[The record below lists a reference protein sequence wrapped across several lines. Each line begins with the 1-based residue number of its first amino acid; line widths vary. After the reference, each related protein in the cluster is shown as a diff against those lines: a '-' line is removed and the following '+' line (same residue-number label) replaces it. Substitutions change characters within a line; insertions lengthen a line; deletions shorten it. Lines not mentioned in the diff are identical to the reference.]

1 MANLITLTELAG
13 ISQVDEIDPENWYAN
28 WVCEAV
34 SVLLRDYGSQT
45 WTPLNLPSRAKII
58 GLLVAKRTYTNP
70 DNETRTQVGPIGSSV
85 QAIDAAGMRLTQIE
99 KDELAAIAAGT
110 VDTTGGSLWVQP
122 TNRGNVE
129 TGPVVVYTTTSDHPD
144 SSWGVPY
151 LDENEPIPAMTP
163 ILPD

>member
-1 MANLITLTELAG
+1 M
-13 ISQVDEIDPENWYAN
+13 PK
-28 WVCEAV
+28 
-34 SVLLRDYGSQT
+34 
-45 WTPLNLPSRAKII
+45 RAKII
-58 GLLVAKRTYTNP
+58 ALLVAKRTFTNP

-85 QAIDAAGMRLTQIE
+85 QAIDAAGMRLTQTE

-110 VDTTGGSLWVQP
+110 VDVSGGQLWIQP
-122 TNRGNVE
+122 TTRGSVE

-151 LDENEPIPAMTP
+151 LDEFEPIPAMTP